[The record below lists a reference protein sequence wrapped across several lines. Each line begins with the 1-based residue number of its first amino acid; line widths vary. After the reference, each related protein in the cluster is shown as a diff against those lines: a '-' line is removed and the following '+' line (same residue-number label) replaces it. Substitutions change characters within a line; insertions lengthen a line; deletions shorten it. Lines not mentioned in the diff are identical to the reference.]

1 MRAIF
6 RDRRG
11 FSTLWTAGFAAF
23 VMVPLLMM
31 AIGLGRYAFAAAEV
45 QEAADLAALA
55 AVRDVNVRHFEQ
67 TGQITFSG
75 LVYPRAVYYANSCTS
90 YLAERNIAIRVDAI
104 VPDNAN
110 RTVTVRVSADVSPL
124 FPGFL
129 PNVVITRQGTAQ
141 VRMRASP

>member
-1 MRAIF
+1 ML

-11 FSTLWTAGFAAF
+11 YSTTWVAGFMAF
-23 VMVPLLMM
+23 VLVPLLTM

-75 LVYPRAVYYANSCTS
+75 LVYPRAVYYANSCTN
-90 YLAERNIAIRVDAI
+90 YLAERHIVVRVDAI
-104 VPDNAN
+104 IPNNGDQ
-110 RTVTVRVSADVSPL
+110 TVTVRVSADVSSL
-124 FPGFL
+124 FPSYF
-129 PNVVITRQGTAQ
+129 PNITITRQGTAQ
-141 VRMRASP
+141 IKMRAHHP